1 MIYRPNRQNKN
12 KNKKTQGNRISNQH
26 YQNTCL
32 IHITE
37 HLTQQ
42 QQNKHPFQTPFITL
56 MIYLT
61 TKVFSEEFLIVEITQ
76 TISHSY
82 DATKLNIK
90 NKRMVKLKSIH

>member
-1 MIYRPNRQNKN
+1 
-12 KNKKTQGNRISNQH
+12 
-26 YQNTCL
+26 
-32 IHITE
+32 
-37 HLTQQ
+37 
-42 QQNKHPFQTPFITL
+42 